1 MTDEPITLDLFVE
14 GRGVV
19 RGARLA
25 PLPGGLVCE
34 GVVLA
39 WSDLFFVSRRSG
51 MLLLFGTGGGVVAK
65 GRGEALD
72 RLDGWIGRA
81 VDQTELRRRLV
92 RQLGH
97 EVVLFTAG
105 CAASGSI
112 DGQAVRGLYVA
123 AATRRGLY
131 LVSGR
136 EQWTLSWPVERV
148 RRQLARSGE
157 PGGDALM
164 LARGDSELS
173 LRYLF
178 PEEVIA
184 IATAARQTPSPR
196 PTGGPA
202 LEMFRRK
209 EVEPP
214 RQADLPEFSLAAGSL
229 QAVAERAAAN
239 VPGELRTRALMP
251 PDFFEE
257 HFLELGEIALGP
269 LLLRKSAAGR
279 ADSLRRAVAA
289 MDAAR
294 LQEDTRAAVAA
305 AAERTLGAW
314 EQQRDRLVAMKRRTG
329 RSRREPWT
337 ADSAG
342 RELLVGNLQAP
353 FERLWVRFEG
363 LVDQQER
370 LLALLE
376 ELEEGPPGQDDAEMR
391 EAADEWRGTLGR
403 LDSGYEGAWRELVE
417 EVEKTW
423 STELLPGLAR
433 IVTADAEELPEW
445 VKLVVLGVITLFI
458 AAALVALVV
467 R

>member
-1 MTDEPITLDLFVE
+1 MTEDSITLDLFVE
-14 GRGVV
+14 GRGVR
-19 RGARLA
+19 RGARLS
-25 PLPGGLVCE
+25 PCPGGLSC
-34 GVVLA
+34 GDIVLD

-51 MLLLFGTGGGVVAK
+51 MLLLFGSGGGVAAK

-72 RLDGWIGRA
+72 RLDGWIGRS

-105 CAASGSI
+105 CAANGSI
-112 DGQAVRGLYVA
+112 DGRALKGLFVVA
-123 AATRRGLY
+123 STRRALY
-131 LVSGR
+131 LISGR
-136 EQWTLSWPVERV
+136 EQWTLAWPVERV
-148 RRQLARSGE
+148 RRQLARPGE
-157 PGGDALM
+157 PGGDALI
-164 LARGDSELS
+164 LSRGESELT

-184 IATAARQTPSPR
+184 VATAARQAPPLR
-196 PTGGPA
+196 PADGPA

-214 RQADLPEFSLAAGSL
+214 RQAELPEFSFAAGSL

-239 VPGELRTRALMP
+239 VPGELRARALMP
-251 PDFFEE
+251 PDFFES

-279 ADSLRRAVAA
+279 AESLRRAVAA
-289 MDAAR
+289 MNAAG
-294 LQEDTRAAVAA
+294 LQEDTRAAVAT
-305 AAERTLGAW
+305 AAERTLAAW
-314 EQQRDRLVAMKRRTG
+314 EEQRDRLLAMKRGGG
-329 RSRREPWT
+329 RGSRDPWP
-337 ADSAG
+337 ADPAG
-342 RELLVGNLQAP
+342 QALLVERLQAP
-353 FERLWVRFEG
+353 FERLWARFEG

-370 LLALLE
+370 LLARLE
-376 ELEEGPPGQDDAEMR
+376 ELEEGPPGEDDAEMR
-391 EAADEWRGTLGR
+391 EAADDWRATLGR

-423 STELLPGLAR
+423 STELLPFLSR
-433 IVTADAEELPEW
+433 IAAAEAEDLPEW
-445 VKLVVLGVITLFI
+445 IKLAVLGVITLFI
-458 AAALVALVV
+458 AAALVILVI

>member
-1 MTDEPITLDLFVE
+1 MTDAPITLDLFVE
-14 GRGVV
+14 GRGVERRAQV
-19 RGARLA
+19 A
-25 PLPGGLVCE
+25 PRPGGLSL
-34 GVVLA
+34 GDATLA

-51 MLLLFGTGGGVVAK
+51 MLLLFGSGGGVAAK
-65 GRGEALD
+65 GRSEALD

-81 VDQTELRRRLV
+81 VDQSELRRRLV

-105 CAASGSI
+105 CAASGAI
-112 DGQAVRGLYVA
+112 DGRPLRGLFVT
-123 AATRRGLY
+123 AATRRALY
-131 LVSGR
+131 LISGR
-136 EQWTLSWPVERV
+136 EQWTLTWPVDRV
-148 RRQLARSGE
+148 KRQLARPGE
-157 PGGDALM
+157 PGGDALI
-164 LARGDSELS
+164 LARGTSEIQ

-184 IATAARQTPSPR
+184 VATAARQTPAPR
-196 PTGGPA
+196 PPENPA

-214 RQADLPEFSLAAGSL
+214 RRADLPEFSFAAGSL

-239 VPGELRTRALMP
+239 VPGELQARALMP

-257 HFLELGEIALGP
+257 HFRELGELALGP

-289 MDAAR
+289 MDAAG
-294 LQEDTRAAVAA
+294 LQEDTRAAVAT

-314 EQQRDRLVAMKRRTG
+314 EEQRGRLLAMKRSGRGSRDPGPVDSESRTQL
-329 RSRREPWT
+329 
-337 ADSAG
+337 SA
-342 RELLVGNLQAP
+342 RLQAP
-353 FERLWVRFEG
+353 FERLWSRFEG
-363 LVDQQER
+363 LLDQQDR
-370 LLALLE
+370 LLGLLE
-376 ELEEGPPGQDDAEMR
+376 ELEEGPPGQDDAEVR
-391 EAADEWRGTLGR
+391 EAADEWRATLGR

-423 STELLPGLAR
+423 STELLPELAR
-433 IVTADAEELPEW
+433 LAAADPEELPEW
-445 VKLVVLGVITLFI
+445 IKLAVLGVITLFI
-458 AAALVALVV
+458 AAALVILVV

>member
-1 MTDEPITLDLFVE
+1 MKDAAVTLDLFVE

-19 RGARLA
+19 RGARVS
-25 PLPGGLVCE
+25 PRPGGLSL
-34 GVVLA
+34 GDATIA

-51 MLLLFGTGGGVVAK
+51 MLLLFGSDGGVAAK
-65 GRGEALD
+65 GRSEALD
-72 RLDGWIGRA
+72 RLDEWIGRA
-81 VDQTELRRRLV
+81 VDQSELRRRLV

-105 CAASGSI
+105 CAASGEI
-112 DGQAVRGLYVA
+112 DGRPVRGLFVT
-123 AATRRGLY
+123 AATRRALY
-131 LVSGR
+131 LISGR
-136 EQWTLSWPVERV
+136 EQWTLAWPVDRV
-148 RRQLARSGE
+148 KRELARPGE
-157 PGGDALM
+157 PGGDALV
-164 LARGDSELS
+164 LARADSRVQ

-184 IATAARQTPSPR
+184 VATAARQAPAPR
-196 PTGGPA
+196 PAESPA

-239 VPGELRTRALMP
+239 IPGELQARALMP

-257 HFLELGEIALGP
+257 HFRELGELALGP

-289 MDAAR
+289 MDAAG
-294 LQEDTRAAVAA
+294 LQEDTRAAIAT

-314 EQQRDRLVAMKRRTG
+314 EEQRDRLLAMKRGG
-329 RSRREPWT
+329 RGTRDPGT
-337 ADSAG
+337 ADPGTRAQLAG
-342 RELLVGNLQAP
+342 RLQAP

-363 LVDQQER
+363 LLDQQDR
-370 LLALLE
+370 LLGLLE
-376 ELEEGPPGQDDAEMR
+376 EFEEGPPGRDDADVR
-391 EAADEWRGTLGR
+391 DAADEWRATLGR

-417 EVEKTW
+417 EVEKAW
-423 STELLPGLAR
+423 STELLPELAR
-433 IVTADAEELPEW
+433 LAAADAEELPEW
-445 VKLVVLGVITLFI
+445 IKLAVLGVITLFI
-458 AAALVALVV
+458 AAALVILVV